1 MKQYQSQN
9 IKNVVLVG
17 NSKSGKTT
25 LAECMMFEGGVIN
38 RRGSIDDKNTVSDYH
53 EIEMERGNS
62 IYSSIMHTEWRGT
75 KINIIDTPGLDDFA
89 GELIGALRV
98 ADTAVLVLNAQYGV
112 EVGSEIAWRYLK
124 KYSKPTIFVVN
135 QLDNGKADFNNTI
148 EQAKG
153 QFGSGVVVMQYPYN
167 AGDGFD
173 SIIDVLK
180 MVMYKFPADGG
191 KPEKLP
197 IPDEEKA
204 RADELHNALVE
215 AAAEH
220 DEALMEMYFEKGEL
234 DEDEMRQG
242 IRIGMLSRDIFPV
255 FCTSAKNNMGSGRMM
270 GFIGNVAPSAGDI
283 HDEETEDGQK
293 ISVNDSDTT
302 LFVFKAS
309 NEKHTGS
316 MSYFKVCSGEVKS
329 GTEFI
334 NSNTGTKNKINQLY
348 IIDGKNRHSVDALS
362 AGDIGATVKLKD
374 TGVNHTLRD
383 KDDDVKIKAIEFPNP
398 KIRTAIEPE
407 KSGEEE
413 KLAMAL
419 NKLTES
425 DPTLIVEYS
434 KELKQTILS
443 GQGALHLQIVKG
455 LLENTFGVPTN
466 FIQPRISYRETIQK
480 SADGYYKHKKQSG
493 GSGQYG
499 EVHLKVQPWTEHMTH
514 PSDLKVRGEDMHELP
529 WGGKLLFC
537 NCIVGGVID
546 GRFMP
551 AILKG
556 IMETMEEG
564 PITGSYAQDVAIYV
578 YDGKMHPVDSNEI
591 SFKIAG
597 KGAFKEAFLQCA
609 PKLLEPI
616 YRLEVLVPD
625 EYMGEVMTDLQSRRA
640 IVEGF
645 NAEGSNQKITARV
658 PLAEL
663 NRYSTTLSSISQ
675 GRATFSQEYIEY
687 SQVPGDIQ
695 QKLAQEKQALETA

>member
-1 MKQYQSQN
+1 MKQYPSN
-9 IKNVVLVG
+9 SIKNVALVG

-25 LAECMMFEGGVIN
+25 LAECMMFEGGVIS
-38 RRGSIDDKNTVSDYH
+38 RLGSIDDKNTVSDFH
-53 EIEMERGNS
+53 EIEMSRGNS

-89 GELIGALRV
+89 GELTGTLRV
-98 ADTAVLVLNAQYGV
+98 VDTAILVLNAQYGV
-112 EVGSEIAWRYLK
+112 EVGTEIAWRYVK
-124 KYSKPTIFVVN
+124 KYAKPTIFAVN
-135 QLDNGKADFNNTI
+135 QLDQSKANFEDTI
-148 EQAKG
+148 EQAKS
-153 QFGSGVVVMQYPYN
+153 QFGNGVTVMQYPYN
-167 AGDGFD
+167 TGEGFN

-180 MVMYKFPADGG
+180 MVMYKFPENGG
-191 KPEKLP
+191 KPEKHP

-204 RADELHNALVE
+204 RADELHNTLVE

-220 DEALMEMYFEKGEL
+220 DEELMELYFEKGAL
-234 DEDEMRQG
+234 DEDEMRRG
-242 IRIGMLSRDIFPV
+242 IRIGMLNRDIFPL
-255 FCTSAKNNMGSGRMM
+255 FCMSAKHNMGSGRMM
-270 GFIGNVAPSAGDI
+270 GFIGNVAPTAGDMPP
-283 HDEETEDGQK
+283 ENTVDGK
-293 ISVNDSDTT
+293 EIAVGDSDTT

-316 MSYFKVCSGEVKS
+316 MSYFKVCSGQVRS
-329 GTEFI
+329 GMEFV
-334 NSNTGTKNKINQLY
+334 NSTTRAKNKLNQLY
-348 IIDGKNRHSVDALS
+348 VIDGKNKHSVDVLE

-374 TGVNHTLRD
+374 TGVNHTLRPQ
-383 KDDDVKIKAIEFPNP
+383 DDGVQVAPIAFPNP
-398 KIRTAIEPE
+398 KIRTAIVTE

-413 KLAMAL
+413 KLGMAL
-419 NKLTES
+419 NKISES
-425 DPTLIVEYS
+425 DPTLVVEYS
-434 KELKQTILS
+434 KELKQTLLH

-455 LLENTFGVPTN
+455 LLENNYGVKTS
-466 FIQPRISYRETIQK
+466 FVQPRISYRETITK

-493 GSGQYG
+493 GSGQYA
-499 EVHLKVQPWTEHMTH
+499 EVHMKVQPYTEHMSH
-514 PSDLKVRGEDMHELP
+514 PSDLKVRGEEIHELP

-564 PITGSYAQDVAIYV
+564 PITGSYAQDVAVYI
-578 YDGKMHPVDSNEI
+578 YDGKMHAVDSNEI

-597 KGAFKEAFLQCA
+597 QGAFKQAFLQCS
-609 PKLLEPI
+609 PKLMEPI

-625 EYMGEVMTDLQSRRA
+625 DYMGDVMTDLQSRRA

-645 NAEGSNQKITARV
+645 TAEGKNQKITARV

-675 GRATFSQEYIEY
+675 GRATFSREFLEYA
-687 SQVPGDIQ
+687 QVPGDIQ
-695 QKLAQEKQALETA
+695 QKLAEERKTLEVA